1 MNIDDLKDQSSK
13 LLSRSLDVLFI
24 EDEVRTSL
32 GIIIGVVFQGI
43 ILATEPAWK
52 KSNLFNF
59 SNLDTLH
66 YLSFGIFILFLPNII
81 RLLRGE
87 SKETT
92 LLKQAGE
99 NVIAALDAIDEAKKR
114 GAPKSVTTQMYRNLQ
129 QQVLKNTH
137 LNEKT
142 QQELKELEKTT
153 D

>member
-1 MNIDDLKDQSSK
+1 MNIDDFKDQLSK

-24 EDEVRTSL
+24 EDQARMSF
-32 GIIIGVVFQGI
+32 GVAFGFAFQGI

-59 SNLDTLH
+59 SNLDIWH
-66 YLSFGIFILFLPNII
+66 YCFFGIFIMFLPNII

-99 NVIAALDAIDEAKKR
+99 NVITALDAIDEAKKR
-114 GAPKSVTTQMYRNLQ
+114 GAPKSVTTQMYRNLY